1 MLIALLIL
9 LSIGLNTSHGQRK
22 TTDLKQK
29 QKELE
34 RQRKKKEEEIK
45 LTSRLLS
52 KTQQEKSKSINQLR
66 LLNKQIRIREELIN
80 AVNNEIQGIDGQIEA
95 KEKHVEKLTAD
106 LNLRKQEY
114 GDMIYTAFRLQK
126 MAHPMSFVFSSGNF
140 NQALKRMRYIR
151 DLGQSRTTQMRLIE
165 ETQGQIKS
173 EVITLRTIR
182 EDKSQLLDKKAAE
195 KTNLEQDKSEENN
208 LVKTLQSKEKQ
219 LRAELAQKQK
229 AARDL
234 DRQLKKIIEEEI
246 RRAKEAAKKEAGSS
260 TTSASGMSMTPE
272 AAALSANFQ
281 GNKGKL
287 PWPVEKGFVLRS
299 FGEHKH
305 PTLPNVKTVNN
316 GIDIVTTDGSKAR
329 AVFEGEV
336 RHIFTVPGMQNA
348 IMINHGEFFTVYTHI
363 ETVMVKKG
371 DKVKTKQALGSI
383 YKDEDDK
390 KTILHFEL
398 WKGSEKQDPENW
410 IYNH

>member
-1 MLIALLIL
+1 MLIV
-9 LSIGLNTSHGQRK
+9 LSIELSTSHGQRK
-22 TTDLKQK
+22 STDPKLK

-52 KTQQEKSKSINQLR
+52 KTQKEKSKSINQLR

-80 AVNNEIQGIDGQIEA
+80 AVNNEIQGIDGQIDD
-95 KEKHVEKLTAD
+95 KEKYVAKLNAD
-106 LNLRKQEY
+106 LELRKQEY
-114 GDMIYTAFRLQK
+114 ADMIYTAYRLQK
-126 MAHPMSFVFSSGNF
+126 LAHPMSLVFSSGNI

-173 EVITLRTIR
+173 EVVTLRTIR
-182 EDKSQLLDKKAAE
+182 EDKSQLLGKKAEE
-195 KTNLEQDKSEENN
+195 KTNLEQDKGEENK

-219 LRAELAQKQK
+219 LRKELAQKQK
-229 AARDL
+229 AAKDL
-234 DRQLKKIIEEEI
+234 DRQIKKIIQDEI
-246 RRAKEAAKKEAGSS
+246 KRAKAEAAKTNSTKAG
-260 TTSASGMSMTPE
+260 GMGLTPE

-287 PWPVEKGFVLRS
+287 PWPVEKGFVLRG

-371 DKVKTKQALGSI
+371 DKIKTKQAIGTI
-383 YKDEDDK
+383 HKDEDDK

-410 IYNH
+410 IYTN